1 MADKVIEELQKIGDY
16 TGLSLDSIYK
26 MLERQANLH
35 LIYNILGILGCICVI
50 LVGLKYIKYF
60 DKKAERSFRFDELRT
75 IVTILTIGAFL
86 LSIVIIP
93 KCVVTILE
101 ILFNKPVWILEYL
114 TGMIK

>member
-1 MADKVIEELQKIGDY
+1 MADKIIEELEKIGEY

-60 DKKAERSFRFDELRT
+60 DKKAERSSRFDELRT
-75 IVTILTIGAFL
+75 FVTILTVCAFL

-93 KCVVTILE
+93 NCVTTILE
-101 ILFNKPVWILEYL
+101 ILFNEPAWILEYL
-114 TGMIK
+114 TKLIK